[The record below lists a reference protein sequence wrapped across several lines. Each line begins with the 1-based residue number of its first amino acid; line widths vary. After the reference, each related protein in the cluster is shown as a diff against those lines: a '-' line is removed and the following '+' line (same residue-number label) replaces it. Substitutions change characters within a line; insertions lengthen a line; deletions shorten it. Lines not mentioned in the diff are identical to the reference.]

1 MMHSDDVLSLFER
14 IGGASDAY
22 QDFARVRH
30 KSALKM
36 PAAAPPETTAKVE
49 AAGSALP
56 ASEAVPAHSEPSAII
71 EPTPPDT
78 AGSTPMRELFARLL
92 AVEPAI
98 AETSASP
105 LERLRTPPGPRA

>member
-1 MMHSDDVLSLFER
+1 MTHSDDVLSLFER

-30 KSALKM
+30 KAAQKT
-36 PAAAPPETTAKVE
+36 PAIAAPETNAKVE

-56 ASEAVPAHSEPSAII
+56 ASEAVPAHSEASTVI

-92 AVEPAI
+92 AAEPAV

-105 LERLRTPPGPRA
+105 LAQLRTPPGPRA